1 CSQFFSSSDEVKS
14 LRAVVNP
21 DISKIRNIGIM
32 AHIDAG
38 KTTTTERMLYYSGY
52 TRALGDVD
60 DGDTVTDYMA
70 QEKGERGITIQSAA
84 VTFDWKDRRINLIDT
99 PGRVDFTLEVERAL
113 RVLDGAVAVFDAS
126 AGVEVWQK
134 LFVNIINH
142 KFHLILISPSLSYS
156 IDVIKTKLK
165 ANPVLLQSFTGL
177 VDLITRQKMKWQGSS
192 ITYDG
197 CTFETSTLQP
207 TDDPDVLQ
215 AVSEVADLND
225 DFAKLLRG
233 QYSENFDAVPAGELQ
248 EAVRRVTLARKGV
261 PVLFGSSLKN
271 KGVQPLLDDITAYLP
286 APNERN
292 HDLVRWYKDDLCA
305 LAFKVVHDK
314 QRGPLVFVRIYSGS
328 MKAQSG
334 KKMLIVISLSHSPA
348 LQCIFSL
355 VYAQTILCGMGEL
368 HIEIIH
374 DRIKREHNIETHLGP
389 LQVAYR
395 ETILQSATATDTL
408 DRTLGDK
415 RHVVTVELAVH
426 ALMKESST
434 SCDVT
439 FEEEGNTRLPA
450 VVKEAVE
457 NGVQSAYL
465 QGPVLGFPVQG
476 VKTVIQHVSL
486 EPGTSAA
493 TVSACVSRCM
503 HKVLKLAGG
512 QVLEPVMALEVTV
525 GEEYLSPVLADLAQ
539 RRGTVCDIQSRQE
552 NKVLL
557 ATIPLA
563 EMMGC
568 STILRTL
575 TSGNATFSLELSSY
589 EPMNTQDQNIL
600 LNKMAGLA

>member
-1 CSQFFSSSDEVKS
+1 MGNRNYSIYRDEVKS
-14 LRAVVNP
+14 LRAVINP
-21 DISKIRNIGIM
+21 DVSKIHNIGIM

-38 KTTTTERMLYYSGY
+38 KTTTTERMLYYS
-52 TRALGDVD
+52 DVD

-70 QEKGERGITIQSAA
+70 QERERGITIQSAA
-84 VTFDWKDRRINLIDT
+84 VTFDWKDHRINLIYT
-99 PGRVDFTLEVERAL
+99 PGTYFERAL

-126 AGVEVWQK
+126 AGVEAQTMTVWRQAEK
-134 LFVNIINH
+134 H
-142 KFHLILISPSLSYS
+142 KIPCVFHLTLISPSLSYS
-156 IDVIKTKLK
+156 IHSIKTKLK
-165 ANPVLLQSFTGL
+165 ANPVLLQMTFLNISFTGL
-177 VDLITRQKMKWQGSS
+177 ADLITRQKMN
-192 ITYDG
+192 
-197 CTFETSTLQP
+197 TLQP

-215 AVSEVADLND
+215 ADSEVADLND
-225 DFAKLLRG
+225 DFAKLLLGR
-233 QYSENFDAVPAGELQ
+233 YSENFDAVPAGELR
-248 EAVRRVTLARKGV
+248 EA
-261 PVLFGSSLKN
+261 
-271 KGVQPLLDDITAYLP
+271 
-286 APNERN
+286 RN

-305 LAFKVVHDK
+305 LAFKLVHDK
-314 QRGPLVFVRIYSGS
+314 QRGPLMFVRIYSGS
-328 MKAQSG
+328 MKAQSAVYNINRNG
-334 KKMLIVISLSHSPA
+334 TNALAETRLSNNGEKMLIVISLSHSPA

-374 DRIKREHNIETHLGP
+374 DRIKRDHNIETHLGP

-408 DRTLGDK
+408 DHTLGVK

-465 QGPVLGFPVQG
+465 QGPVLGFPVLG

-493 TVSACVSRCM
+493 MVSTSGWGAGFGAGDGSGSDCRGRVSESCACRSRPATRYCM
-503 HKVLKLAGG
+503 RHPK
-512 QVLEPVMALEVTV
+512 
-525 GEEYLSPVLADLAQ
+525 
-539 RRGTVCDIQSRQE
+539 
-552 NKVLL
+552 
-557 ATIPLA
+557 
-563 EMMGC
+563 
-568 STILRTL
+568 STGKQGYSIILRTL